1 MIYFKF
7 ELLEK
12 IDECFGRI
20 KLENL
25 TNSLG
30 LFKELDINFIF
41 ISYKK

>member
-12 IDECFGRI
+12 IGEFFGRI

-25 TNSLG
+25 TNRLG
-30 LFKELDINFIF
+30 LFKELGVNFIF